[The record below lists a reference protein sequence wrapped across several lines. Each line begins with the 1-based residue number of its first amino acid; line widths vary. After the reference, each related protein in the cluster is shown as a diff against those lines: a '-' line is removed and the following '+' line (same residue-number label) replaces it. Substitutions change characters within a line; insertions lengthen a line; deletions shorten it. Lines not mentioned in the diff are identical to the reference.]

1 MYMYCCTHS
10 LSHIW
15 LFATPGTVAHQ
26 APLAMGFP
34 RQEYWSGLP
43 FHSPRDLLDPG
54 IKSGFP
60 ELAGGFFFTTDSLC
74 IYVCVKKIL
83 FKEFG
88 SCHHRASKAK
98 ICRTSQ
104 QVGMLGRGWGV
115 VLSRISSLG
124 NLSFCSWSLELSEWG
139 PPTLSSLLSL
149 FTINHLKKL
158 CISTKYLP
166 SST

>member
-124 NLSFCSWSLELSEWG
+124 NLSY
-139 PPTLSSLLSL
+139 LLLRPFMDRLKTTHIMEGNL
-149 FTINHLKKL
+149 FVYFWFFFFFYGTTQHVGF
-158 CISTKYLP
+158 
-166 SST
+166 